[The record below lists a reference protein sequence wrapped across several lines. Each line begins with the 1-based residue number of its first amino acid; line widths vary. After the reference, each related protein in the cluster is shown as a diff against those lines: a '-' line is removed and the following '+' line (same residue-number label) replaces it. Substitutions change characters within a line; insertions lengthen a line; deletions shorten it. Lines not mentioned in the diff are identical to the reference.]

1 MGFLA
6 KVGAWLFGGGG
17 AETVAK
23 AVDKAVYTAEERA
36 ADDAKDLESARAF
49 AGVSNQPG
57 LINQLVDA
65 ANRLIRP
72 GVTLWLVGGFIGW
85 WSMPRAD
92 ALSEYWQNIFMI
104 VLTFW
109 FGGRALLKDLPQAIK
124 MMRGLR

>member
-6 KVGAWLFGGGG
+6 KAAAWFFGGGG

-23 AVDKAVYTAEERA
+23 TVDKATYTAEERA
-36 ADDAKDLESARAF
+36 GDDAKDLESARAF

-57 LINQLVDA
+57 IINQLVDA

-72 GVTLWLVGGFIGW
+72 GVTLWLCGGFIGW

-92 ALSEYWQNIFMI
+92 AVSEYWQNIFMI

-109 FGGRALLKDLPQAIK
+109 FGGRAILKDLPAAIK
-124 MMRGLR
+124 VMRGLR